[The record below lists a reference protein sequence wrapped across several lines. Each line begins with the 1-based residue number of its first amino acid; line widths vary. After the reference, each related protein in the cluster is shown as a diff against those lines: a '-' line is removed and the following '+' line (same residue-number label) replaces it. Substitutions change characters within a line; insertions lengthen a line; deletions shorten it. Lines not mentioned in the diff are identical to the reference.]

1 MKDERAGY
9 LASPLDQLP
18 MFASDGQLAE
28 AIVGKKHAAL
38 WISRLPVLEA
48 KLGFP
53 KVDDFHG
60 GRPVPLVRLFYL
72 NYFRIIDGVRNP
84 PAGVEDEAGWNR
96 KARERT
102 AKRAPT
108 PKR

>member
-28 AIVGKKHAAL
+28 AIVGKKHAAM

-53 KVDDFHG
+53 KIDDFHG

-72 NYFRIIDGVRNP
+72 NYFRMLDGVRHP
-84 PAGVEDEAGWNR
+84 PDIMEDDAAWTRPAKR
-96 KARERT
+96 KAVKREL
-102 AKRAPT
+102 A